1 MQQEFQVTGMSC
13 GHCAQAVRE
22 AVQALDAA
30 AEVRVDRAGGRLAG
44 LCRAPPETLRQAIE
58 DAGYQAA

>member
-30 AEVRVDRAGGRLAG
+30 AEVKVDLAGGRVEVQSSAS
-44 LCRAPPETLRQAIE
+44 RETLRQAIE